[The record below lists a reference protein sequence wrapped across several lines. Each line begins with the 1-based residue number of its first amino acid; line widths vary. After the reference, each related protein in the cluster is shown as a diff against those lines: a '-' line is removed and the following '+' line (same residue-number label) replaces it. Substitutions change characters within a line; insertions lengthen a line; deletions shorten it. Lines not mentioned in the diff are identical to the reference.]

1 MNNIFNFQ
9 IFLSKQFHNVFMLV
23 FGTKISKIILISK
36 FILAFCM
43 HEDLQTSPADPHAY
57 IVVI

>member
-1 MNNIFNFQ
+1 MNNIFKFQ

-23 FGTKISKIILISK
+23 FSTKISKIILISK

-43 HEDLQTSPADPHAY
+43 HEDLQTSPADLHAY

>member
-1 MNNIFNFQ
+1 M
-9 IFLSKQFHNVFMLV
+9 FMLV

-36 FILAFCM
+36 FILVFCM
-43 HEDLQTSPADPHAY
+43 HADPQTSPADLHAY

>member
-9 IFLSKQFHNVFMLV
+9 IFLFKRFHNVLMLV

>member
-1 MNNIFNFQ
+1 MNNIFKIQ
-9 IFLSKQFHNVFMLV
+9 IFLFKQFHTMFMLV

-43 HEDLQTSPADPHAY
+43 HEDLQTSPADLHAY

>member
-1 MNNIFNFQ
+1 MNNIFKFQ
-9 IFLSKQFHNVFMLV
+9 IFLFKQFYNVFMLA

-43 HEDLQTSPADPHAY
+43 HEDLQTSPADLHAY

>member
-1 MNNIFNFQ
+1 
-9 IFLSKQFHNVFMLV
+9 MLV

>member
-9 IFLSKQFHNVFMLV
+9 IFLFKQFHIMLMFV

-36 FILAFCM
+36 FILVFCM
-43 HEDLQTSPADPHAY
+43 HEDLQTSPADLHAY

>member
-1 MNNIFNFQ
+1 MNNIFKFQ
-9 IFLSKQFHNVFMLV
+9 IFLFKQFHNVFMFV
-23 FGTKISKIILISK
+23 FCTKISKIILISK

-43 HEDLQTSPADPHAY
+43 HEDLQTSPADLHAY